1 MSSAPCVDCGFQTTR
16 NSSTIS
22 GNSLSDAKS
31 VGFVSD
37 KRMSRGMGQASDMR
51 GVLCEDVEVTIGEK
65 GGGRVWLWRDMYGII
80 MLEREGNLHVS
91 N

>member
-1 MSSAPCVDCGFQTTR
+1 
-16 NSSTIS
+16 
-22 GNSLSDAKS
+22 
-31 VGFVSD
+31 
-37 KRMSRGMGQASDMR
+37 MGQASDMR